1 MNYTPDPYER
11 ALMVRC
17 LTPESPEAQRTAQRE
32 LFERYKRAM
41 FSTVLRIVNNYDL
54 ANDTLQNGFVE
65 TFRHLADFRG
75 TSSLGAWVKTI
86 IVRQALR
93 IMRFEARFETINADL
108 HDQPVL
114 VPDHL
119 LGEQLEKVIQS
130 LPDGCRTIFLLAEVE
145 GYPHREIAQMLTMAE
160 GTVKSQVSYA
170 RKLLKQKLHE
180 LAWRNRPPA

>member
-1 MNYTPDPYER
+1 MNYTPNPYER
-11 ALMVRC
+11 ALVARC
-17 LTPESPEAQRTAQRE
+17 LTPESPAQRTAQRE

-41 FSTVLRIVNNYDL
+41 FSTVLRIVNDYDL
-54 ANDTLQNGFVE
+54 ANDALQDGFVE

-86 IVRQALR
+86 MVRQALR
-93 IMRFEARFETINADL
+93 IVRFEARFETIDADL
-108 HDQPVL
+108 HDQPVS

-119 LGEQLEKVIQS
+119 LGEQLEKAIQS
-130 LPDGCRTIFLLAEVE
+130 LPDGCRTIFLLAQVE
-145 GYPHREIAQMLTMAE
+145 GYPHREIAQMLTVSE
-160 GTVKSQVSYA
+160 GTVKSQVSCA